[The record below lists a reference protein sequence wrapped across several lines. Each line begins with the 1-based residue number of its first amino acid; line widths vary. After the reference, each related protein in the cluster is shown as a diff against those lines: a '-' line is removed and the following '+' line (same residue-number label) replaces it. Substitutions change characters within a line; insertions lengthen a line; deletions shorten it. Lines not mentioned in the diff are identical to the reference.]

1 MALLLAHTL
10 RQAYQQLCATRASST
25 LLPKG
30 GAGPTFPSVA
40 TSEGHG
46 HFSHSFDG
54 RPALL
59 SATGWG
65 RDEIREELVSSLTTA
80 WLLSICVCLSTG
92 KQVYQQCWRFSD
104 CNAKFIMSR
113 LELAEVQYRCCQVD
127 LCNKNLEEGSG
138 KPNNAA
144 TSLLGK
150 TALLGTSVLA
160 AILKL
165 CF

>member
-1 MALLLAHTL
+1 MRAQRGLIVLLLLLAVLCSTGDSL
-10 RQAYQQLCATRASST
+10 RCYNCLD
-25 LLPKG
+25 P
-30 GAGPTFPSVA
+30 
-40 TSEGHG
+40 
-46 HFSHSFDG
+46 
-54 RPALL
+54 
-59 SATGWG
+59 
-65 RDEIREELVSSLTTA
+65 VSSCKTNSTCSPNLD
-80 WLLSICVCLSTG
+80 SCLVAVSG